1 METRRIPLATGVQLN
16 VVVAGDASAPPLL
29 LLHGVT
35 DSSFS
40 WSRVL
45 PALAARFRV
54 IAPDQRGH
62 GDSEKPLDG
71 YRPSELA
78 GDAAAL
84 LDALGVERA
93 GVVGHSMG
101 TFVGQQLAFAAP
113 QRVTRLALIGGGPT
127 VDIPALHELMAALDT
142 FADVVPLEFTREFQ
156 AGTVALPLPEGFLDR
171 VVAESAKLPARVW
184 RALFA
189 GMLAEREPPELAKL
203 ELPIFVLGG
212 EQDLMFPADAQR
224 ALARRQRAARVKLW
238 PEAGHSAQWELPDEV
253 ARELLGFFA

>member
-1 METRRIPLATGVQLN
+1 MRGQPIRIATGATLN
-16 VVVAGDASAPPLL
+16 VVLAGHSDAPPLL

-35 DSSFS
+35 DSAFS

-62 GDSEKPLDG
+62 GDSERPRGG

-78 GDAAAL
+78 GDALAL
-84 LDALGVERA
+84 LDALRAPRA
-93 GVVGHSMG
+93 GVVGHSLG
-101 TFVGQQLAFAAP
+101 TFVGQQLAGFAP
-113 QRVTRLALIGGGPT
+113 ERVARLALIGGGTTLARPL
-127 VDIPALHELMAALDT
+127 VRDLMSALDAFGET
-142 FADVVPLEFTREFQ
+142 VPLAFIREFQ
-156 AGTVALPLPEGFLDR
+156 SGTMALPVPAEFLEA

-189 GMLAEREPPELAKL
+189 GMLAEPEPPALSKL

-212 EQDLMFPADAQR
+212 HHDAVFPDGDQR
-224 ALARRQRAARVKLW
+224 ALAERQHATRVQLW
-238 PEAGHSAQWELPDEV
+238 PDVGHAAHWEIPHAV
-253 ARELLGFFA
+253 ARALLAFL